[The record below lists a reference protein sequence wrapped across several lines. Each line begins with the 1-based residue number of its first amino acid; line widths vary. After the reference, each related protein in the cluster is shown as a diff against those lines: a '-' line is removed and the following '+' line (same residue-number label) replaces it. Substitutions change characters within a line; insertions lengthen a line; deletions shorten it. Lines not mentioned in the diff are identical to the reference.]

1 MGSQTEIREVQSVSG
16 MDCRTAESMVTRFID
31 HSLSVNELE
40 EFLDHIETCPSC
52 YDELETY
59 FIVHEAMQQLDEKED
74 GTVLDFKK
82 LLEQE
87 IRRSRR
93 SIRQTRGIRF
103 TVGLI
108 SMAAA
113 VALCVFVIDRWTQH
127 TEPRFLWA
135 SGSDQ
140 FRGETYRRGLWIFEY
155 PFPHS

>member
-1 MGSQTEIREVQSVSG
+1 MSG

-31 HSLSVNELE
+31 HSLSVN
-40 EFLDHIETCPSC
+40 
-52 YDELETY
+52 ELETY

-93 SIRQTRGIRF
+93 FIHQTRGIRF

-108 SMAAA
+108 CVAAA
-113 VALCVFVIDRWTQH
+113 VALCVFVI
-127 TEPRFLWA
+127 FAIL
-135 SGSDQ
+135 GK
-140 FRGETYRRGLWIFEY
+140 
-155 PFPHS
+155 